1 MPWSKV
7 KPELDEPDFLLE
19 FDEGQRRLTYPE
31 AIRES
36 LDQALDLDP
45 RVFVM
50 GQGVDDPGGMFGTTV
65 NLHKKHGSHRV
76 FDTPLAETALT
87 GVAVG
92 SALGGMLPV
101 YFHNRP
107 DFLLLAMDQLVNH
120 AAKWSYM
127 FGGAVHV
134 PLVLWA
140 CIGRGW
146 GSAAQHSQ
154 ALQGLFLHVPGLK
167 LAMPSTCYDAKG
179 LMLEAIADPN
189 PVLLLEHRYNFKQR
203 GFVPEKP
210 YRVPLGKGVMRKAGK
225 DISLVAISH
234 MVMEAYKAA
243 KELEREGIDAEVIDL
258 RSLRPLDEEIV
269 LTSLRK
275 TGRMVVADTGWRTG
289 GVTAELAALAV
300 EKAYDFLKAPIGR
313 VACPD
318 VPTPAGYTLE
328 NAFYP
333 GAAEIATVARAL
345 VRGQEADRCRRDNQ
359 VGSEVFRAKAG

>member
-1 MPWSKV
+1 MPWSKI
-7 KPELDEPDFLLE
+7 KPELDEPDFLQE
-19 FDEGQRRLTYPE
+19 PNEGRRRLTYPE

-36 LDQALDLDP
+36 LDQALDLDQ

-50 GQGVDDPGGMFGTTV
+50 GQGVDDPSGMFGTTV
-65 NLHKKHGSHRV
+65 NLHKKYGSHRV
-76 FDTPLAETALT
+76 FDTPLAENGLT

-92 SALGGMLPV
+92 AALGGMRPV

-179 LMLEAIADPN
+179 LMLAAIADPN

-203 GFVPEKP
+203 GFVPEMP
-210 YRVPLGKGVMRKAGK
+210 YRVPFGKGVVRKVGK

-243 KELEREGIDAEVIDL
+243 EELAREGIDAEVIDL
-258 RSLRPLDEEIV
+258 RSLRPMDEEII
-269 LTSLRK
+269 LTSLQK

-289 GVTAELAALAV
+289 GVAAEVAAVAV
-300 EKAYDFLKAPIGR
+300 EKGFEFLKAPIRR
-313 VACPD
+313 VTCPD
-318 VPTPAGYTLE
+318 LPTPAGYTLE
-328 NAFYP
+328 GAFYV
-333 GAAEIATVARAL
+333 GAAEIAAE
-345 VRGQEADRCRRDNQ
+345 VRDLFHWSASGRCRWENQ
-359 VGSEVFRAKAG
+359 VRSGGS